1 MFSSEQ
7 HGFISG
13 RSCTTQLLEFPED
26 LTQAL
31 DNGKDVDVIYLDFCK
46 AFDKVSHRRLLKKLW
61 AYGIRGKL
69 HVWINEFLSNR
80 TQKVVVEGKESAT
93 AQVKSGI
100 PQGSVLGP
108 ILFLIYINDLP
119 SVILVLKKLFAD
131 DAKLYQ
137 IVSSMVEVTQ
147 VQNSI
152 NDSVEWS
159 VIWEMFFNFKKCK
172 HMHLGYHDMDQT
184 YTMKKGQDSIPIEK
198 VDSEKDLGVIIDKDL
213 KFSEHINSKI
223 KIANRNLGLIFRT
236 FTYLDKEMFLN
247 LFKSVVRPH
256 LEYASTVW
264 SPVYKKDKIAIENVQ
279 KRATKLVKCVSHLP
293 YSERLRALGLTTLEY
308 RRERADVTQVYNI
321 LHDMDKMDRNKL
333 FTMSD
338 YPATHGY
345 SLKLFKRRSK
355 LQIRANFFS
364 NRVVDVWNS
373 LPESVVQAPSLNCFK
388 SRLNKYWHNHPSK
401 FHPACYVPGQNS
413 RRTIQMRQEE
423 AAMPD

>member
-1 MFSSEQ
+1 MDSSAENHVQ
-7 HGFISG
+7 
-13 RSCTTQLLEFPED
+13 LEFLED

-31 DNGKDVDVIYLDFCK
+31 DTGKDVDVIYLDFCK
-46 AFDKVSHRRLLKKLW
+46 AFDKVPHRRLLKNLR

-69 HVWINEFLSNR
+69 HVWIKEFLSNR

-108 ILFLIYINDLP
+108 ILFLVYINDLP

-152 NDSVEWS
+152 NDSVEWPI
-159 VIWEMFFNFKKCK
+159 IWEMFLNFKKCK
-172 HMHLGYHDMDQT
+172 HMYLVYHGMDQT

-198 VDSEKDLGVIIDKDL
+198 VDGEKDLGVIIDKDL
-213 KFSEHINSKI
+213 KFSEQINSKI
-223 KIANRNLGLIFRT
+223 KTANRNLGLIFRT

-247 LFKSVVRPH
+247 PFKSVVRPH

-279 KRATKLVKCVSHLP
+279 KRATKLVKCVSHLL
-293 YSERLRALGLTTLEY
+293 YSERLRALGFQL
-308 RRERADVTQVYNI
+308 
-321 LHDMDKMDRNKL
+321 
-333 FTMSD
+333 
-338 YPATHGY
+338 
-345 SLKLFKRRSK
+345 
-355 LQIRANFFS
+355 
-364 NRVVDVWNS
+364 
-373 LPESVVQAPSLNCFK
+373 
-388 SRLNKYWHNHPSK
+388 
-401 FHPACYVPGQNS
+401 
-413 RRTIQMRQEE
+413 
-423 AAMPD
+423 